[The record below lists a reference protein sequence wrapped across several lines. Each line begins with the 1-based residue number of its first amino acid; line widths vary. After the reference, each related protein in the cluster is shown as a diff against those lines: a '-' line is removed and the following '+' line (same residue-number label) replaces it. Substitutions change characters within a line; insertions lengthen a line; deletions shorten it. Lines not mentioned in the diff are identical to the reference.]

1 MSGCERDDACPADA
15 PLHADALDTH
25 AAAPGHAPPPLEQAQ
40 LLRDLVRKH
49 QRRLYNF
56 VLRNIGN
63 PSDAEEL
70 AQQAFVEA
78 AASLRTFR
86 GESEL
91 SSWLYGIAMNL
102 VRNYLSRAPHRRYT
116 IEDESVLET
125 HASQE
130 ASPLQRLETDRL
142 LQGLQK
148 ELDDLPAEMRDVL
161 LLVAIED
168 LSYEEAALMLSIPIG
183 TVRSRVSR
191 ARDTLRKKLAGHL
204 PDVL

>member
-1 MSGCERDDACPADA
+1 MPQAPDEDARLALAGKDA
-15 PLHADALDTH
+15 PR
-25 AAAPGHAPPPLEQAQ
+25 PLIDEESSGPEQAQ
-40 LLRDLVRKH
+40 LLRELVQKH
-49 QRRLYNF
+49 RRRLYQF

-63 PSDAEEL
+63 PSDAEDL

-78 AASLRTFR
+78 AASFKTFR

-102 VRNYLSRAPHRRYT
+102 VRNYLSRAPHRRYAM
-116 IEDESVLET
+116 EDESVLES
-125 HASQE
+125 HASNE
-130 ASPLQRLETDRL
+130 ASPLERLESERL
-142 LQGLQK
+142 VSSLQR

-161 LLVAIED
+161 LLVAIDD

-191 ARDTLRKKLAGHL
+191 ARATLRKRLSAQL
-204 PDVL
+204 PDDI